1 MGILFWISFFLV
13 FYAFIAYGIFLY
25 FLVKIKHIFNPV
37 QPTSSEK
44 YAPEVSLVVPCYNEA
59 AIIRDKILNSLQLEY
74 DFGLMKIYFIT
85 DGSDDHFREVLAEF
99 PQINLLHEERR
110 AGKTAAENR
119 SMKYISSPIVI
130 FTDANTMLNKL
141 AVKNMVRHFE
151 NEKVGCVSGEKRVLI
166 EDMDTASAA
175 GEGIYWKYESFLKKL
190 DSELYSAVGAAGE
203 LVAFRSSLYQNLP
216 EDTILDDFMQ
226 SLLIASEGYKIV
238 YEPDAYAM
246 ETGSASVKEELKRKI
261 RISAGGWQSMKRL
274 WTKITPFKNP
284 VLYFQY
290 LSHRVLRWTITP
302 FLLVFLFFSNLFLLD
317 QGFIYQGMML
327 SQVLFYFSAFV
338 GYLLEN
344 RQIRLKALFVPYYF
358 CLMNYAVVAG
368 LLRFLLGGQKSSW
381 EKSKRKEVREH
392 I

>member
-1 MGILFWISFFLV
+1 MEILFWISFFIV
-13 FYAFIAYGIFLY
+13 FYAFVGYGIFLY

-37 QPTSSEK
+37 EPSQSEN
-44 YAPEVSLVVPCYNEA
+44 YVPEVSLVVPCYNEA
-59 AIIRDKILNSLQLEY
+59 AIIREKILNTLQLEY
-74 DFGLMKIYFIT
+74 DPALLKIYFIT

-119 SMKYISSPIVI
+119 SMRYISSPIVI
-130 FTDANTMLNKL
+130 FTDANTLLNKL
-141 AVKNMVRHFE
+141 AVKNIVRHFE
-151 NEKVGCVSGEKRVLI
+151 NDKVGCVSGEKRVLI
-166 EDMDTASAA
+166 EDKDTASAA

-190 DSELYSAVGAAGE
+190 DSQLYSAVGAAGE
-203 LVAFRSSLYQNLP
+203 LVAFRTSLYQYLP

-274 WTKITPFKNP
+274 WNKITPFKNP
-284 VLYFQY
+284 LLYFQY

-302 FLLVFLFFSNLFLLD
+302 FLLVFIFVSNLFLLD
-317 QGFIYQGMML
+317 HGVLYQVMMPA
-327 SQVLFYFSAFV
+327 QVLFYFSAFV
-338 GYLLEN
+338 GHLLEN

-358 CLMNYAVVAG
+358 CIMNYAVVAG
-368 LLRFLLGGQKSSW
+368 LFRFLKGGQKGSW
-381 EKSKRKEVREH
+381 EKAKRKEAKNQ